1 MKIETRKFGEIDIE
15 KEKIIHMPSGL
26 PGFPGKHRFT
36 LIERKETKPFCWYQS
51 VEDPDL
57 ALILISPYII
67 KPDYSIDI
75 KPILNLTSWNSN
87 GKGEFAVFVVV
98 NASSGTF
105 NNITANLIGP
115 IVINANKR
123 EAYQLLLHD
132 SSYSHQY
139 PIIPPEENNSRKKA
153 AG

>member
-57 ALILISPYII
+57 AVEPHS
-67 KPDYSIDI
+67 
-75 KPILNLTSWNSN
+75 
-87 GKGEFAVFVVV
+87 
-98 NASSGTF
+98 
-105 NNITANLIGP
+105 
-115 IVINANKR
+115 
-123 EAYQLLLHD
+123 
-132 SSYSHQY
+132 
-139 PIIPPEENNSRKKA
+139 PPEPVIQDVKQILSASQADLGSVEYLINEDDGRVYYYDINPLSNFVADAPNVIGFDPTVNLVDFVQER
-153 AG
+153 AGL